1 MPSNNRE
8 IFSKLPLYTDFA
20 GGRAHGRSTE
30 GDFEVAF
37 TSFGEFAFM
46 LTEQGDLVAEFPERG
61 LTYVY
66 AQEGSLLLASVDIGL
81 YMANMSS
88 DEVLQMPNEG
98 KNVVGLLRNLLDNGL
113 QMYMTFSMIS
123 DSVSVMIVDENGEEL
138 QSRADEEVGMGN
150 GAGGNV
156 GINGNQVA
164 FEVIKSGDGF
174 MFALGERDADEMGL
188 AAIEV
193 SMQVNFEDEVL
204 GDDPKRFQRLMK
216 KIVLS

>member
-1 MPSNNRE
+1 MPNNNRE
-8 IFSKLPLYTDFA
+8 IFSRLPFFTDFV
-20 GGRAHGRSTE
+20 GGRLHGRSTE

-46 LTEQGDLVAEFPERG
+46 LTEQGDLVTEFPERG

-66 AQEGSLLLASVDIGL
+66 AQEGNLLLAAVDIGL
-81 YMANMSS
+81 YLANMSP
-88 DEVLQMPNEG
+88 DEVLQMPNGG
-98 KNVVGLLRNLLDNGL
+98 KNVVGLLHTLLDNEM

-123 DSVSVMIVDENGEEL
+123 DSVSLAIFDKNGEEL

-150 GAGGNV
+150 GVGGNV
-156 GINGNQVA
+156 GINESQVA

-174 MFALGERDADEMGL
+174 MFALGERDEDEMGL
-188 AAIEV
+188 AATEV
-193 SMQVNFEDEVL
+193 SMQVDFEDDVL

-216 KIVLS
+216 KIVLT